1 MDVLPPPPQC
11 VPPCPIGP
19 VADRMPDGKFA
30 PGNSLG
36 GKPKG
41 ARNRTTLAVEA
52 LMEGEAEG
60 ITRVCIDAARKGDMT
75 AAKIVLDRVAPV
87 RKGRP
92 VVIPGMP
99 VVASI
104 DDIPRAHAA
113 LIAAVA
119 NGDVTAEE
127 GAPLS
132 AMLAGFT
139 NSLDAVAL
147 KHRLD
152 ELESRLNERDL
163 KRVPRATTTV
173 PFTFA
178 LDKPQTIEEAAAS
191 YERTLN
197 NDDQHVVEK
206 VGDGAG

>member
-1 MDVLPPPPQC
+1 
-11 VPPCPIGP
+11 VP
-19 VADRMPDGKFA
+19 DRLPDGKFA
-30 PGNSLG
+30 PGNALG

-52 LMEGEAEG
+52 LMGDEAEH
-60 ITRVCIDAARKGDMT
+60 ITRVCIDAAKKGDMV

-99 VVASI
+99 IVASI

-119 NGDVTAEE
+119 DGHVTAEE
-127 GAPLS
+127 AAPLS

>member
-1 MDVLPPPPQC
+1 LCALFYLRANAMSIPTIKPNVAI
-11 VPPCPIGP
+11 VPPCPYPP
-19 VADRMPDGKFA
+19 VPDRQPDGRFA
-30 PGNSLG
+30 LGNSLG
-36 GKPKG
+36 GKTKG

-52 LMEGEAEG
+52 LMGDEAEH
-60 ITRVCIDAARKGDMT
+60 ITRVCIDAAKKGDMV
-75 AAKIVLDRVAPV
+75 AAKIVLDRVSPV

-127 GAPLS
+127 AAPLS

-152 ELESRLNERDL
+152 ELERRLVAAESGPPPIDG
-163 KRVPRATTTV
+163 KAE
-173 PFTFA
+173 PFTFK
-178 LDKPQTIEEAAAS
+178 LDKPPSDAEQAYAD
-191 YERTLN
+191 TL
-197 NDDQHVVEK
+197 K
-206 VGDGAG
+206 DGTN

>member
-1 MDVLPPPPQC
+1 MSNPLMDVLPPPPQSIPP
-11 VPPCPIGP
+11 VP
-19 VADRMPDGKFA
+19 DRTSDGKFA

-52 LMEGEAEG
+52 LMEGEAEN
-60 ITRVCIDAARKGDMT
+60 ISRVAIDAAKKGDMV

-104 DDIPRAHAA
+104 DDIPKAHAA

-119 NGDVTAEE
+119 EGHVTAEE
-127 GAPLS
+127 AAPLS
-132 AMLAGFT
+132 TMLAGFT

-152 ELESRLNERDL
+152 ELEKRLLAAESGPL
-163 KRVPRATTTV
+163 PIEGVAS
-173 PFTFA
+173 PFTFK
-178 LDKPQTIEEAAAS
+178 LDKSHVMSEA
-191 YERTLN
+191 ERAYVETL
-197 NDDQHVVEK
+197 E
-206 VGDGAG
+206 DGTN